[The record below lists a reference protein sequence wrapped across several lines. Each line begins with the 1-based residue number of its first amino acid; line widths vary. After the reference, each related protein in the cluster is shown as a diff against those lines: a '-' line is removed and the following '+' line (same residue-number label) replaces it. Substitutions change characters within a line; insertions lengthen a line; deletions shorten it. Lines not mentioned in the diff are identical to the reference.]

1 MSFLKKIEA
10 KEKKTYISFEEIYES
25 DPQYKQLISFTTDI
39 LYKFAKKFKMREED
53 VVDLF
58 INSIKKEML

>member
-10 KEKKTYISFEEIYES
+10 KEKETYISFEEIYES